1 MGKEKNV
8 ILHALSFAT
17 IETVFAQLGLD
28 SHHNSI
34 ISLLFVPSPWYIY
47 TDNFLVFKAQQAAS
61 FEAFYYSGIVSFS
74 SSTKIVKKF
83 NWNLIP
89 IMPLFHL
96 SGGTETA
103 T

>member
-17 IETVFAQLGLD
+17 IETVFAQLGSD

-34 ISLLFVPSPWYIY
+34 ISLLVVPSPWYVY
-47 TDNFLVFKAQQAAS
+47 TDNFFLQQAAS